1 MRTHSTDLDGPEVD
15 GNQSQRRFCSSWM
28 NDRERRLARRIGDA
42 IRQNRRHLGWS
53 QAELAEE
60 AEVSVDHIGLLERGL
75 RLPAVPL
82 LVTLSE
88 LFAVPLDSL
97 VSGDQPEELVQTVAL
112 LQNLQVAQLATVR
125 KMLRGLLS
133 EDNLRKPNSKRP
145 R

>member
-1 MRTHSTDLDGPEVD
+1 
-15 GNQSQRRFCSSWM
+15 M
-28 NDRERRLARRIGDA
+28 NDQERRLARRIGDA
-42 IRQNRRHLGWS
+42 IRRYRRQQGWS

-60 AEVSVDHIGLLERGL
+60 ADVSVDHIGLLERGL

-82 LVTLSE
+82 LVGLSD

-112 LQNLQVAQLATVR
+112 LQNLPVAQLATVR
-125 KMLRGLLS
+125 KMLRGLLA
-133 EDNLRKPNSKRP
+133 EDTSRRPKSKRL